1 MHEDLLEP
9 SPSIPYLFHPLDMI
23 TCYSILD
30 SMTVDELLEF
40 GNDPVDAYKIIN
52 QAFTITG

>member
-1 MHEDLLEP
+1 MNEDLFEP
-9 SPSIPYLFHPLDMI
+9 LPSAPHPFLPLDMM
-23 TCYSILD
+23 TCYSISD

-40 GNDPVDAYKIIN
+40 GNDPVDAYKIVN

>member
-1 MHEDLLEP
+1 MHEDLFEP
-9 SPSIPYLFHPLDMI
+9 LPATPHPFHPLDMM